1 MSGWTGLQLLFIF
14 CAFLFQIFLIVHF
27 SFRKWAFALA
37 IHYGWLVYALGILAA
52 GASLLMLLKGMEWFF
67 WIGGLIYLVW
77 AAFGFVVEY
86 IMKVEWRQPVYW
98 PVFGPYVLLY
108 LATTMFYWFPLARI
122 SKPLWYIYALLFL
135 ASTILNITS
144 HKKSL
149 GTSRPD

>member
-1 MSGWTGLQLLFIF
+1 MFGLNGLQLLFISW
-14 CAFLFQIFLIVHF
+14 AFLFQIILIVHF
-27 SFRKWAFALA
+27 SFRKWAFTQAVR
-37 IHYGWLVYALGILAA
+37 YGWFVYSVGVLAA

-86 IMKVEWRQPVYW
+86 INKVEWRQPIFW

-122 SKPLWYIYALLFL
+122 SKPLWYIYALLFI

-144 HKKSL
+144 HQK
-149 GTSRPD
+149 TSVAS